1 MKRTLL
7 IATAVLASVSS
18 AHAGLFDLFSS
29 KGLKE
34 PLRTSFIKAF
44 VAECTPMNRKG
55 YSPQVF
61 LNYCTCAA
69 EKAADIAT
77 EEEAISNDIAV
88 VGSFMA
94 KLKPVV
100 AACRR
105 CAPQM
110 IKEIILAACL
120 TAPQALDGDTFR
132 ACGISM
138 IGRGRKFYQDE
149 VMNALTSSHRAK

>member
-61 LNYCTCAA
+61 LNYCT
-69 EKAADIAT
+69 
-77 EEEAISNDIAV
+77 
-88 VGSFMA
+88 
-94 KLKPVV
+94 
-100 AACRR
+100 
-105 CAPQM
+105 APQRRQ
-110 IKEIILAACL
+110 
-120 TAPQALDGDTFR
+120 P
-132 ACGISM
+132 ISQQ
-138 IGRGRKFYQDE
+138 RKKRFL
-149 VMNALTSSHRAK
+149 MTSRW